1 MTDNKKAAGVG
12 KPEAALT
19 TFSFYNRYFNRIP
32 KHLKTA
38 VYRLAPWL
46 FFLGMLY
53 G

>member
-12 KPEAALT
+12 KLQAALN
-19 TFSFYNRYFNRIP
+19 TFSFYDRYFNRIP
-32 KHLKTA
+32 KHLKTV

-46 FFLGMLY
+46 FFLGVLH